1 MGEVVGGGCEC
12 GCGCWCRWVGY
23 LSASTLMRWRMTCC
37 RMHSSVDSESVS
49 EIDVVESPPLLRYI
63 CFYQCNCYCV
73 VCVFVWVSLRVMMG
87 G

>member
-1 MGEVVGGGCEC
+1 
-12 GCGCWCRWVGY
+12 
-23 LSASTLMRWRMTCC
+23 
-37 RMHSSVDSESVS
+37 MHSSVDSESVS

-87 G
+87 GQHIDNNIDTQTRGTEREKRARKRYTTHMYTMLC